1 MMAMR
6 AIDFGVLPWTVVG
19 SLLFAVALLAIRI
32 FVMQRVQSRR
42 QRENRQ
48 ETERLKSLVA
58 AYRAM
63 AGSFSPAEPGDRDQL
78 EGGLS
83 DIVLFGSLRQV
94 ELASECARA
103 LTQGEAVNYQPL
115 LEDLRASLRDTLGL
129 EPIPDTID
137 IPPSGPAPPRRGDGA
152 GADRRGGSGGR
163 AGGGGGMGGDGA
175 VIGVG
180 VGAGAG
186 LGAGSVASDDQR

>member
-1 MMAMR
+1 MTALR
-6 AIDFGVLPWTVVG
+6 AIDFGVLPWTVIG
-19 SLLFAVALLAIRI
+19 SLVIAVALLAIRI

-48 ETERLKSLVA
+48 ETERLKSLVG

-63 AGSFSPAEPGDRDQL
+63 AGSFSPAEPGDREQL

-83 DIVLFGSLRQV
+83 DVILFGSLRQV
-94 ELASECARA
+94 EFASECARA
-103 LTQGEAVNYQPL
+103 LTRGDPVNYQPL

-129 EPIPDTID
+129 EPIPDTVD
-137 IPPSGPAPPRRGDGA
+137 IPPSGPAPPRRGDGQ
-152 GADRRGGSGGR
+152 GGERRGGGR
-163 AGGGGGMGGDGA
+163 GGGGGSMGGDGTIA
-175 VIGVG
+175 GLG

-186 LGAGSVASDDQR
+186 LGAGSAGSDDPR